1 LASKGSN
8 YLPMTILVRIV
19 LLTLAGVSSAGA
31 ELKVASLSTIATEI
45 AENVGESAVR
55 VRPLIKAGI
64 DPHDFQPSPRD
75 MQEIEGADLV
85 VLTGKGMEGYL
96 TKLEGAVGGKAKF
109 VDVGAEIP
117 TLTLE
122 EDGRLV
128 EDPHWW
134 HSIANMKKATSV
146 IRKHFVEADPA
157 NKALYARNATEY
169 LVKLTD
175 LEKWVRQEIA
185 ALPRDRRK
193 LVTSHDALQ
202 YFAQEYGF
210 KIYAIEGVSTEDQPS
225 SKKITE
231 LIDIIRAQQV
241 KAVFFESVANPKVI
255 SEITKETGAKVGGEL
270 FVDGLGEKKAS
281 TYSDMIRHNVQMI
294 VDNLK

>member
-1 LASKGSN
+1 
-8 YLPMTILVRIV
+8 MTILVRIV

-169 LVKLTD
+169 LVKLTG

>member
-1 LASKGSN
+1 MKTLMRIALLILAW
-8 YLPMTILVRIV
+8 
-19 LLTLAGVSSAGA
+19 VSSAGA

-45 AENVGESAVR
+45 AENVGGSAVR
-55 VRPLIKAGI
+55 VIPLIRAGI

-75 MQEIEGADLV
+75 LQEIEGADLV

-157 NKALYARNATEY
+157 NKTLYARNAAEY

-175 LEKWVRQEIA
+175 LEKWVRLEIA

-231 LIDIIRAQQV
+231 LIDTIRAQQV

-281 TYSDMIRHNVQMI
+281 TYSDMIRHNVEMI
-294 VDNLK
+294 VENLK